1 MPASLFTLVLVVV
14 IHASALGFVFYASG
28 AKEPEIVELPR
39 VQGILL
45 PAPAAE
51 EVAIPS
57 APQQQPIEEQPV
69 IQPPE
74 VIKPPE
80 PKQETKPEPKQEPKP
95 EPKPTPEPAL
105 KKPELEPVV
114 KQPEPALA
122 PEQPAPSEPLE
133 AAPAAALPLAN
144 DADSLGAPI
153 TPPQEDAAHL
163 NNPRPAYPNLSKR
176 LREEGTVVLDV
187 LILVDGSVGDVVI
200 KESSGFK
207 RLDETAVKAVRQW
220 RYLPARRGD
229 QPVESW
235 HLQPIEFSLR

>member
-1 MPASLFTLVLVVV
+1 
-14 IHASALGFVFYASG
+14 
-28 AKEPEIVELPR
+28 
-39 VQGILL
+39 
-45 PAPAAE
+45 
-51 EVAIPS
+51 VAIPS
-57 APQQQPIEEQPV
+57 APQQQPIIEEQPV

-95 EPKPTPEPAL
+95 EPAL
-105 KKPELEPVV
+105 KKPEPTPEPVIE
-114 KQPEPALA
+114 QHEPILA

>member
-1 MPASLFTLVLVVV
+1 
-14 IHASALGFVFYASG
+14 
-28 AKEPEIVELPR
+28 ELPR

-57 APQQQPIEEQPV
+57 APQQQPIKEQPV
-69 IQPPE
+69 IQPRE

-80 PKQETKPEPKQEPKP
+80 PKQETKPEPKP

-105 KKPELEPVV
+105 KKPEPKPEPVV
-114 KQPEPALA
+114 EQTEQAVA
-122 PEQPAPSEPLE
+122 PEQSAPSEPLE

-176 LREEGTVVLDV
+176 LREEGT
-187 LILVDGSVGDVVI
+187 
-200 KESSGFK
+200 
-207 RLDETAVKAVRQW
+207 
-220 RYLPARRGD
+220 
-229 QPVESW
+229 
-235 HLQPIEFSLR
+235 

>member
-1 MPASLFTLVLVVV
+1 MPASLFTLALVVV

-28 AKEPEIVELPR
+28 AKEPEIIELPR

-51 EVAIPS
+51 AVAIPS
-57 APQQQPIEEQPV
+57 APQQQQVVEQVVEQPV
-69 IQPPE
+69 IQ
-74 VIKPPE
+74 PPE
-80 PKQETKPEPKQEPKP
+80 PKQETKPEPKQETK
-95 EPKPTPEPAL
+95 PEPAL
-105 KKPELEPVV
+105 KKPEPTPEPVV
-114 KQPEPALA
+114 EQPEPALA

-144 DADSLGAPI
+144 NADSLGAPI

>member
-14 IHASALGFVFYASG
+14 IHASTLGFVFYASG
-28 AKEPEIVELPR
+28 AKEPEIIELPR

-51 EVAIPS
+51 TVAIPS
-57 APQQQPIEEQPV
+57 APQQQPIIEEQPV

-95 EPKPTPEPAL
+95 EPAL
-105 KKPELEPVV
+105 KKPELTPEPVIE
-114 KQPEPALA
+114 QPEPILA

-229 QPVESW
+229 QAIESW